1 MAINRQGF
9 AALNQQ
15 LNSANLNRDN
25 INSQLATL
33 NAQFITARV
42 TDIIISNTHW
52 LWGMEGLDPFFEPMN
67 NLSSWK
73 HY

>member
-42 TDIIISNTHW
+42 TDIIISNTHPLFNDYGGW
-52 LWGMEGLDPFFEPMN
+52 NGF
-67 NLSSWK
+67 
-73 HY
+73 